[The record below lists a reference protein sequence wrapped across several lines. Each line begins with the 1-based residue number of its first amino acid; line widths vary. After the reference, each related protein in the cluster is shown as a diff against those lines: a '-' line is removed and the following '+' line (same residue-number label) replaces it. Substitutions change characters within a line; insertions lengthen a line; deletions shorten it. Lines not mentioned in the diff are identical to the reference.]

1 MAVYVDPLFV
11 WPADAYRGAGA
22 AQARRVGERYGHRWC
37 HLFADEAAGNELH
50 ELAAKI
56 GMRHE
61 WFQGDHYDL
70 TPGKRAAALFAGAKP
85 VDQRRA
91 VAIWNAQKQVNP
103 VRAGHPVTKEN
114 KNMASTS
121 NSTQGKKMDYKQ
133 VDFDVTVIEPDA
145 PAGEWEATIPRGK
158 CKVQPTKED
167 HYPMLIV
174 PIRLDKTE
182 DDDEVHEKALGAE
195 LSVMIVFFGNEKARA
210 ARMSKLRLRQLCEAA
225 DVDLDV
231 IPKALKDPENDL
243 EPLIRAIEGKKIKV
257 WTKLTTRKDTGE
269 TVTDVL
275 LANPKAALTTK
286 GDDDEGDDDD
296 APARPAKGGKGRAAR
311 R

>member
-1 MAVYVDPLFV
+1 
-11 WPADAYRGAGA
+11 
-22 AQARRVGERYGHRWC
+22 
-37 HLFADEAAGNELH
+37 
-50 ELAAKI
+50 
-56 GMRHE
+56 
-61 WFQGDHYDL
+61 
-70 TPGKRAAALFAGAKP
+70 
-85 VDQRRA
+85 
-91 VAIWNAQKQVNP
+91 
-103 VRAGHPVTKEN
+103 
-114 KNMASTS
+114 MAST
-121 NSTQGKKMDYKQ
+121 NSATQGQRMDYKQ
-133 VDFDVTVIEPDA
+133 VDFDVTEIAPDA

-174 PIRLDKTE
+174 SIRLDKTE
-182 DDDEVHEKALGAE
+182 EDGEEHEKALGAE

-231 IPKALKDPENDL
+231 IPKSLKDPENDL

-286 GDDDEGDDDD
+286 GDDDEDEDD
-296 APARPAKGGKGRAAR
+296 APAKPAAKGGKGKAAR